1 MTKEEGEEKKK
12 KKMIIRII
20 IMVIMIIML
29 EYDPRDFKDV
39 IITESSLLLRT

>member
-12 KKMIIRII
+12 MMIIRII